1 MGLSST
7 FALMAYTLQQLEA
20 LDSAIVQGAL
30 RVKYADKEV
39 EYRSLD
45 DMIRLRNMM
54 RQELG
59 MSGGI
64 ASRRKLGEFSKGLE

>member
-1 MGLSST
+1 
-7 FALMAYTLQQLEA
+7 MAYTSEQLSTLE
-20 LDSAIVQGAL
+20 SAIAQGVTK
-30 RVKYADKEV
+30 VKYADKEV

-45 DMIRLRNMM
+45 DMIRLRNLM